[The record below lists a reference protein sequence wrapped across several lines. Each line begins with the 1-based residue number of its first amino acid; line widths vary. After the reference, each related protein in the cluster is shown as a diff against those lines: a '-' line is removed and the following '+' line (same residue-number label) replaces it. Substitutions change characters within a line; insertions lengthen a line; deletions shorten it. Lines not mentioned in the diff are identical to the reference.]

1 MNFSVQRSGHQGRPC
16 HKVARARHGNAPSS
30 MMGRVREL
38 PGTAQLWERLQKMHA
53 SSLERVDVVSVIT
66 GVVGHAW

>member
-1 MNFSVQRSGHQGRPC
+1 M
-16 HKVARARHGNAPSS
+16 
-30 MMGRVREL
+30 